1 MGRRALT
8 AIIIG
13 FGILLCPVV
22 SFSAQANEAD
32 LSGEV
37 SEENMTTE
45 YSRIV
50 TAVGAVDARE
60 EPDENAAV
68 TISYH
73 DGDHIYVTEQTAD
86 GGYRV
91 RYQDLTGYVRREQVA
106 EIELDV
112 EALDEEFAV
121 EEAEGKLV
129 VEEVERQRTEV
140 RRSRIWGAVIILL
153 VLGVFATGIISA
165 AGNGAK
171 GADRNERD

>member
-22 SFSAQANEAD
+22 SFSVKANEAD

-73 DGDHIYVTEQTAD
+73 IYVTEQTA
-86 GGYRV
+86 GGWYRV

-153 VLGVFATGIISA
+153 VLGVYATGIITA

>member
-86 GGYRV
+86 GWYRV

-106 EIELDV
+106 EIE
-112 EALDEEFAV
+112 LDEEFAV